1 MPTSSFYLLPTRG
14 WELLLGS
21 FVAIYLNQYSYIN
34 SRFINESLSI
44 IGFLLILASIFSFD
58 ESIPFPSVYT
68 LIPTLGCAML
78 IISKKNTYVHKV
90 LSIKFLVIIGLISYS
105 AYLWHQPLFAFTRI
119 RFLENPPDLL
129 IFLICIISFAIAYLT
144 WQWIEKPFRNNK
156 IF

>member
-78 IISKKNTYVHKV
+78 IISKKY
-90 LSIKFLVIIGLISYS
+90 
-105 AYLWHQPLFAFTRI
+105 I
-119 RFLENPPDLL
+119 R
-129 IFLICIISFAIAYLT
+129 T
-144 WQWIEKPFRNNK
+144 
-156 IF
+156 